1 MEERFELAGA
11 RLKEIVSEE
20 ILEGEYRSFFANE
33 ASYLVYLCRC
43 YERIGDG
50 ELCKLDID
58 ELREMNRKLYRPS
71 IHKNGGAVDITNKY
85 LRALQTEIESA
96 VMYVFEQN
104 LEQVLIR
111 MELFLEMYS
120 CFLAA
125 KESGLE
131 QPKDEELHDILYY
144 YVSDYSLEATEDN
157 IRRMVK
163 IEEDYSMH
171 LLKNCDWTDIRSLY
185 YYGEYVTEV
194 EEKTLKYVSALPF
207 ETLKKMAD
215 TFSEGYRI
223 GFVNTGKD
231 LSKKKVMEV
240 RYHIGFEP
248 MIRIAVENF
257 EKMGLCV
264 KLRRICRSLLLGR
277 DLYIPGFEGA
287 CVDRQYV
294 YEHKDDL
301 SLIFDA
307 KLKTVRLEALRK
319 AFENHKAD
327 ARLFAGPAV
336 MEVFGEK
343 PTGYVTKESA
353 PTYSEEQQ
361 KLLIKYNTEKSLI
374 TNEYIIQEER
384 SFTIID
390 FPTPDIGEKF
400 EEIFDETIR
409 LNTLDYKLYQQVQ
422 QKLID
427 TLDKGDIVIV
437 KGSGDNKTRLKV
449 SLHKLENPEK
459 QTNFENCVADVN
471 IPVGE
476 VFTSPLLKGTEGL
489 LHVDRV
495 FLEGLE
501 YKDLK
506 IWIEDGMVSKY
517 SCANFP
523 SEEENLKYIKE
534 NLLFRFESLPIGEFA
549 IGTNT
554 TAYTMARKY
563 DIEDILPILIAEK
576 TGPHFAFGD
585 TCYSHEEEVRTF
597 NPDGKEIIARENEV
611 SALRKTDIEKAYFNC
626 HTDVTL
632 PYDGLGELS
641 VVTPDN
647 EVITIIE
654 DGRFVLPGTEIL
666 NEALEEKQTLG

>member
-1 MEERFELAGA
+1 MEERFELASS
-11 RLKEIVSEE
+11 RLKEIVTED
-20 ILEGEYRSFFANE
+20 ILSGDFKKFFCNE
-33 ASYLVYLCRC
+33 ALYLVYLCQC
-43 YERIGDG
+43 YERISEG
-50 ELCKLDID
+50 ELCKLGID
-58 ELREMNRKLYRPS
+58 ELRDMNYKLFRPS
-71 IHKNGGAVDITNKY
+71 IHKNGGKSDISNKY

-96 VMYVFEQN
+96 VIYVFEQD

-111 MELFLEMYS
+111 IELFLEMYS

-125 KESGLE
+125 KESELRE
-131 QPKDEELHDILYY
+131 PKEEELHDILYY
-144 YVSDYSLEATEDN
+144 YVSDYAHEAAEDN

-185 YYGEYVTEV
+185 FYGEYVTEV
-194 EEKTLKYVSALPF
+194 EEETLKYVSTLPY

-223 GFVNTGKD
+223 GFINTGKD

-248 MIRIAVENF
+248 MIRIAVDNF

-264 KLRRICRSLLLGR
+264 KLRRGCRSLLLGR
-277 DLYIPGFEGA
+277 DLYIPGYEGA
-287 CVDRQYV
+287 CVDRQYI
-294 YEHKDDL
+294 YDHKEDF

-307 KLKTVRLEALRK
+307 KLKTVKLEALRK
-319 AFENHKAD
+319 AFENHKED
-327 ARLFAGPAV
+327 AGLFAGPAV

-343 PTGYVTKESA
+343 PTDYVTKETA
-353 PTYSEEQQ
+353 PSYSEEQQ
-361 KLLIKYNTEKSLI
+361 KLLVKYNTEKSLI

-390 FPTPDIGEKF
+390 FPTPDIGDKF
-400 EEIFDETIR
+400 EEIFDETVK

-427 TLDKGDIVIV
+427 TLDLGDMVIV
-437 KGSGDNKTRLKV
+437 KGRGENKTRLKV
-449 SLHKLENPEK
+449 CLHKLDNPEK

-476 VFTSPLLKGTEGL
+476 VFTSPVLKGTEGL
-489 LHVDRV
+489 LHVKRV

-506 IWIEDGMVSKY
+506 IWIEDGMVTSY
-517 SCANFP
+517 SCENFP
-523 SEEENLKYIKE
+523 TEEENQKYIKD
-534 NLLFRFESLPIGEFA
+534 NLLFRFDSLPVGEFA

-554 TAYTMARKY
+554 VAYTMARKY

-585 TCYSHEEEVRTF
+585 TCYSHEEEVKTF
-597 NPDGKEIIARENEV
+597 NPDGKEIIARENEI
-611 SALRKTDIEKAYFNC
+611 SALRTIDIEKAYFNC

-641 VVTPDN
+641 VVTPQNDM
-647 EVITIIE
+647 ITIIE

-666 NEALEEKQTLG
+666 NEALE